1 MSTQFP
7 HMSDRNFPG
16 LPADNYRGQSRYD
29 YTLWGAGTR
38 LKLLNVNWRS
48 DYSNVVKFEN
58 DAARDAYFDAATGYS
73 NELNS
78 EYRMLPDGDIK
89 LPLPFDEVVRYNYLM
104 IDFGK
109 SPNPLETAEHVA
121 RYFFFIE
128 DCAFAANNTTELH
141 LSLDAWTTY
150 VNRTGISYMMLERGH
165 APVAATDAAEYLK
178 NPIANNRLLLSDD
191 YNFGDPAVTRRADF
205 VPFGNGVKFVLIAT
219 TIPWDFLDA
228 EALGMI
234 STQTSAGPGYHSAG
248 DRSGYMADVTAL
260 SYAAGGRDYGQI
272 SLKTETAQ
280 VSGGSIPNNL
290 SVFAVRAGDCY
301 GDGGFFGIV
310 AERFPQLLESV
321 QGVYIVDAS
330 MLVLGE
336 KRVLFRERSRRC
348 AWAQAASSG
357 KTWAE
362 LAENT
367 YRYVDANSTE
377 VFLGAQG
384 AEYVIYKVEPANG
397 GIRDITLT
405 VDDFGYP
412 DEYKGLAKLYT
423 SPYAHL
429 EVEAEDGAKAEIRV
443 EDTGALK
450 LWQRVSLAAPYM
462 RYEAY
467 LSGVGSGDS
476 VTYEWRDV
484 RGTAHNEVLPAGDFR
499 DALFGYDIPAYSLYM
514 SGYDKYRLH
523 NYNANNHIPER
534 ADEAAYK
541 NAVRGANTAYEN
553 ARDSINKAYS
563 NSSLSIEANL
573 HNTKRSAEA
582 ALLNAYAS
590 NATAEGNADRSAENT
605 ADTGR
610 ASASQS
616 RAATV
621 LSAATAYTN
630 TEESADTANTNT
642 KASAATA
649 YDNAERSA
657 DNANTTT
664 RASADTGYET
674 AAASAETSKAN
685 ADRSTEIDKANAT
698 NSVNTGRDNVDRNV
712 TAESTQ
718 VANENEKASYNTWLG
733 TELQVALREWDVG
746 LMKQQTDIQNVSNA
760 VSTLSNIAG
769 SGVGTLL
776 SAASEANPTKAAAT
790 LVGGVASA
798 AVQGVSM
805 MVGVVENQA
814 LTDAMIDNSGHKL
827 AETNTNTNDLK
838 DSNINTANK
847 NLAVHVANVKA
858 VADANKDTSIAN
870 ITNSY
875 NGALASNQATYDV
888 TISNAGKSRDTAKSN
903 AALTYAATVKNA
915 QATKNTSVS
924 NAANTRA
931 ATVSNAARSR
941 STAETNAG
949 NAYNTSV
956 SNIEKNRDTS
966 ETNAANTRETG
977 DANAL
982 RTYNAAI
989 GNLDE
994 GTAKDRANAV
1004 RDRDVALANAV
1015 YTRDNAVAA
1024 AQRNL
1029 EVSATNAR
1037 AGYHDRKLDPAVA
1050 IGAASGDPVPD
1061 EMRWRGVSIRVKT
1074 QRDGEIAQAGDMF
1087 RRYGYALNQ
1096 MWRFAGY
1103 NLMRHFTYWKCS
1115 DVWVTSSE
1123 GVIESARRTI
1133 ESALRNGVTVWNN
1146 PDEIGKVSIYEND

>member
-1 MSTQFP
+1 
-7 HMSDRNFPG
+7 MSDKNFPG
-16 LPADNYRGQSRYD
+16 LPANVYRGQSRYD

-48 DYSNVVKFEN
+48 DYANVVKFED
-58 DAARDAYFDAATGYS
+58 DAARDAYFDAAEGYF

-89 LPLPFDEVVRYNYLM
+89 LPLPFDEAVRYNYLM

-109 SPNPLETAEHVA
+109 SPNPLETADHVA

-128 DCAFAANNTTELH
+128 DCGFAANNTTELR
-141 LSLDAWTTY
+141 LTLDVWTTY
-150 VNRTGISYMMLERGH
+150 VNRTGVSYMMLERGH

-178 NPIANNRLLLSDD
+178 NPIANNRLLLADD
-191 YNFGDPAVTRRADF
+191 YNFGDTAVTRRADF
-205 VPFGNGVKFVLIAT
+205 VPFGNGVKYVLVAS
-219 TIPWDFLDA
+219 TIPWGFLDA
-228 EALGMI
+228 GSLGEI
-234 STQTSAGPGYHSAG
+234 SAQNPAGPGYHSSG

-260 SYAAGGRDYGQI
+260 SYAAGGRDYGRI

-290 SVFAVRAGDCY
+290 SVFAVRASDCY

-336 KRVLFRERSRRC
+336 RRVLFRENPQRC
-348 AWAQAASSG
+348 TWAQAAASG
-357 KTWAE
+357 KTWAD
-362 LAENT
+362 LGTGT
-367 YRYVDANSTE
+367 YRYTDENSTE
-377 VFLGAQG
+377 VFLGTQG

-397 GIRDITLT
+397 GVLDINLT
-405 VDDFGYP
+405 AEDFGYP
-412 DEYKGLAKLYT
+412 DEYKALAKLYT
-423 SPYAHL
+423 SPYACL
-429 EVEAEDGAKAEIRV
+429 ELESEDGARAEIKI
-443 EDTGALK
+443 EDTGTLK

-476 VTYEWRDV
+476 VMYEWRDV
-484 RGTAHNEVLPAGDFR
+484 RGAEHNEELPAGDFR
-499 DALFGYDIPAYSLYM
+499 DTLFGYDIPAYSLYM

-541 NAVRGANTAYEN
+541 NAVRGANTVYEN
-553 ARDSINKAYS
+553 ARDAINKTYAN
-563 NSSLSIEANL
+563 NSLGIEANL

-590 NATAEGNADRSAENT
+590 NATAESNADRSADNT
-605 ADTGR
+605 ADTGK
-610 ASASQS
+610 ASAAQT
-616 RAATV
+616 RAAAL
-621 LSAATAYTN
+621 LSASTGYTN
-630 TEESADTANTNT
+630 AESSADTARSNAQ
-642 KASAATA
+642 ASAATA

-664 RASADTGYET
+664 RASAETGYET
-674 AAASAETSKAN
+674 AVASAETSKAN
-685 ADRSTEIDKANAT
+685 ADRSTEINKINAT
-698 NSVNTGRDNVDRNV
+698 NSVNTSRDNIDRNL

-718 VANENEKASYNTWLG
+718 LANENEKASYNTYLG
-733 TELQVALREWDVG
+733 TELQIALRNWDVG
-746 LMKQQTDIQNVSNA
+746 LMQKQTDIQNVSNA

-769 SGVGTLL
+769 GGVGTMLKAGADL
-776 SAASEANPTKAAAT
+776 GKDPTGLTSAIDV
-790 LVGGVASA
+790 VGGVASA

-827 AETNTNTNDLK
+827 TETNTNTNDLK

-858 VADANKDTSIAN
+858 VSDANKATSTAN
-870 ITNSY
+870 IGNSY
-875 NGALASNQATYDV
+875 NGAIASNKASYD
-888 TISNAGKSRDTAKSN
+888 TAADNAGKSRDTAKSN
-903 AALTYAATVKNA
+903 AALSYDTSVKNA
-915 QATKNTSVS
+915 EATKGTSIS
-924 NAANTRA
+924 NATNTRA
-931 ATVSNAARSR
+931 TAVSNAARSR
-941 STAETNAG
+941 SAAETNAG
-949 NAYNTSV
+949 NAYNTGI
-956 SNIEKNRDTS
+956 SNIEKNRVTTES
-966 ETNAANTRETG
+966 NAADTRSTG

-1004 RDRDVALANAV
+1004 RDRDTALANAE
-1015 YTRDNAVAA
+1015 YTRDNAVTA

-1029 EVSATNAR
+1029 EVSACNAR
-1037 AGYHDRKLDPAVA
+1037 AGYLDRKLDTAVT

-1061 EMRWRGVSIRVKT
+1061 EMRWRGVTVRVKT

-1096 MWRFAGY
+1096 TWRFAGY

-1133 ESALRNGVTVWNN
+1133 EAALRNGVTVWRD
-1146 PDEIGKVSIYEND
+1146 PDELGKVSIYEND